1 MTDVVD
7 DKKEEDDG
15 AKTEPSVQKDEDK
28 TSKASVPVDKEV
40 VEKYVE
46 ERVNESLKNIKS
58 KLDTAFAA
66 RDEALRKIAEYEA
79 KEREAEVK
87 RLKDEG
93 KEREAYELQLAA
105 ERTKREALE
114 KQNTE
119 LTRDVEV
126 RGLLNTL
133 QFRNDKAVEMAYK
146 EIVSQLVRDENN
158 VWVHRSGIPVNE
170 YVKLFSESDDNA
182 FLFRTKASSGSGNVG
197 LSKTDTSSRG
207 KKSLFE
213 MPQEEVLKLAAEG
226 KLRK

>member
-146 EIVSQLVRDENN
+146 EIVSQLVRD
-158 VWVHRSGIPVNE
+158 
-170 YVKLFSESDDNA
+170 VKLFSESDDNA